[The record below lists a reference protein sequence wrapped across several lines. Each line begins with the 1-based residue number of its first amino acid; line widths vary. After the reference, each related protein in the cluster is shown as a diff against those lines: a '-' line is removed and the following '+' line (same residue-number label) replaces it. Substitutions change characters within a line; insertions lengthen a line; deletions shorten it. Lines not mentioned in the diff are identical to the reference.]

1 MTEPNRGLAQDILPS
16 ISSICEYV
24 YGEADPSKVRRLRHM
39 IERHGF
45 PIKKVAGRI
54 ESRKSWIDAFYSQPD
69 RRASGQG
76 GDR

>member
-16 ISSICEYV
+16 ISAISQYV
-24 YGEADPSKVRRLRHM
+24 YGESSPSKVRRLRHM

-54 ESRKSWIDAFYSQPD
+54 ESRKSWIDQYYAEPD
-69 RRASGQG
+69 KPSSSEGH
-76 GDR
+76 